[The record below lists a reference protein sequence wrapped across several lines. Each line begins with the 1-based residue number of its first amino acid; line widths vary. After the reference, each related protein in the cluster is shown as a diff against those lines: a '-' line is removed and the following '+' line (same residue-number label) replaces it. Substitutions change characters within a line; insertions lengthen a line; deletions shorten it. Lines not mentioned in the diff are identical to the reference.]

1 MNIGLF
7 AQHIYSLKG
16 GIERAVGRLSTWL
29 AERGHHCIIYHWD
42 AEDGAPQYLLHP
54 AVQTC
59 SLPLLTPQAFARSQE
74 CLLAHDLDVFCCA
87 QVTQHRSL
95 FLRLLNKTGIPLLM
109 SERDD
114 PAEIEKSFMP
124 RRDRLG
130 CFAGADG
137 IHLLS
142 DRYLKSLPPFL
153 QERATVIPN
162 AALPAVPI
170 DWRRREGPRKILLG
184 VGRLD
189 EIQKKFSLLV
199 RAFALLAKRFPDWD
213 CHICGSGNSEA
224 EYERLIAESGLEGRV
239 VLRGTVESME
249 GEYTGASIFCMPSAF
264 EGSPNALLEAQ
275 SFGLPSVGFADCGG
289 VNDIILDGENGF
301 LLNTRTPAAL
311 ADSLATL
318 MGDADLRRRMALG
331 AQRLVAR
338 YDPEAIFSQ
347 WEAMLARVAAAKG
360 RTRLNCELPLPDS
373 EEDVELCLRNLLN
386 QDSGFA
392 FRKILYRASPTV
404 LQTLRNVTRLRR
416 SAT

>member
-16 GIERAVGRLSTWL
+16 GIERATARLSAWL
-29 AERGHHCIIYHWD
+29 AERGHHCVIYHWD
-42 AEDGAPQYLLHP
+42 GEEGAPQYPLHP
-54 AVQTC
+54 AVETC
-59 SLPLLTPQAFARSQE
+59 ALPLHMPQAFARSRE
-74 CLLAHDLDVFCCA
+74 RLLAHDLDVFCCA
-87 QVTQHRSL
+87 LVTQHRAL

-109 SERDD
+109 SERDT

-124 RRDRLG
+124 RRERLA

-142 DRYLKSLPPFL
+142 ERYLESLPPFL

-170 DWRRREGPRKILLG
+170 DWSRRDRPRKILLG

-189 EIQKKFSLLV
+189 EIQKKFSLLL
-199 RAFALLAKRFPDWD
+199 RAFALLAGRFPDWD

-224 EYERLIAESGLEGRV
+224 EYERLIAESGLEDRV

-249 GEYTGASIFCMPSAF
+249 EEYTGASIFCMPSAF
-264 EGSPNALLEAQ
+264 EGCPNALLEAQ

-311 ADSLATL
+311 ADSLAML
-318 MGDADLRRRMALG
+318 MGDAQLRRRMSLG

-338 YDPEAIFSQ
+338 YDPDAIFSQ
-347 WEAMLARVAAAKG
+347 WEGLLARVAAAKG

-416 SAT
+416 SST